1 MERGGRAFGDRLGFK
16 GEESET
22 AIKMQLRLVF
32 LQFYCVFPIISGVF
46 MFFLAGIQIYRL
58 TKLYHKEEESSFLG
72 LFLDAFLSLI
82 SCTMVR
88 EIRIR

>member
-1 MERGGRAFGDRLGFK
+1 
-16 GEESET
+16 
-22 AIKMQLRLVF
+22 
-32 LQFYCVFPIISGVF
+32 

-88 EIRIR
+88 DKNSMIH